1 MFRIATAWFLGAALM
16 ATNSISAAGPDDVVL
31 IIHGGTGRTRDQLP
45 AEKETAQRAVMA
57 EALKAG
63 KAALDKE
70 GAVAMDGV
78 VAAIIVL
85 EDSPLF
91 NAGRGAVFTA
101 DERNE
106 LDASIMDGR
115 NLMAGAVA
123 GLTVV
128 KNPILGARAVME
140 KTPHVL
146 LMGDGANQF
155 CKDQGLVLVDP
166 SYFRTDAR
174 LEELRKEQEEE
185 KRLKSQGVWDP
196 TSLGPQEKLKRAEW
210 STVGA
215 VALGNDGH
223 LAAGTSTGGMTNKRH
238 GRIGDSPI
246 IGAGT
251 YADDRSCAVSCTGH
265 GEFFIRLSVAH
276 TIASLVRYKGLDIQA
291 AVDEAIKGDLTKAE
305 GTGGAIVLDKNG
317 RAAFAYNS
325 PGMWRGTITRGG
337 KIDVAVYEK

>member
-1 MFRIATAWFLGAALM
+1 MSRFFLSLFTLLPFM
-16 ATNSISAAGPDDVVL
+16 ATTPVIAAGPDDVVL

-45 AEKETAQRAVMA
+45 AEKETAMRAVMA
-57 EALKAG
+57 ESLKAG
-63 KAALDKE
+63 HAALQKD
-70 GAVAMDGV
+70 GAVAMDGII
-78 VAAIIVL
+78 AAICVL

-115 NLMAGAVA
+115 DLRAGAVA
-123 GLTVV
+123 GVTIV
-128 KNPILGARAVME
+128 KNPITGARAVME

-146 LMGDGANQF
+146 LMGGGADAF
-155 CKDQGLVLVDP
+155 CKDQGLTIVDP
-166 SYFRTDAR
+166 SYFRTEHR
-174 LEELRKEQEEE
+174 LEELRQEQELE
-185 KRLKSQGVWDP
+185 KSTKNAGLLRRS
-196 TSLGPQEKLKRAEW
+196 EW

-276 TIASLVRYKGLDIQA
+276 TIASLVRYKGLDVQQ

-305 GTGGAIVLDKNG
+305 GTGGAIVLDRNG

-325 PGMWRGTITRGG
+325 PGMWRGTISRDG
-337 KIDVAVYEK
+337 KLSVAVYEK

>member
-1 MFRIATAWFLGAALM
+1 MMLKRRLIVAATLLMLPTPMLHAA
-16 ATNSISAAGPDDVVL
+16 NPSDVVL
-31 IIHGGTGRTRDQLP
+31 VIHGGTGRDRSQLP
-45 AEKETAQRAVMA
+45 AEREQAMRAVMQA
-57 EALKAG
+57 SLVAGHEALQRDGAT
-63 KAALDKE
+63 ALD
-70 GAVAMDGV
+70 GV
-78 VAAIIVL
+78 TAAIGVL

-115 NLMAGAVA
+115 DLKAGAVA
-123 GLTVV
+123 GVTIV

-140 KTPHVL
+140 RTPHVL
-146 LMGDGANQF
+146 LMGEGAEKF
-155 CKDQGLVLVDP
+155 CTDAKLEIVEP
-166 SYFRTDAR
+166 AYFRTQHR
-174 LEELRKEQEEE
+174 LGELHKEQAEE
-185 KRLKSQGVWDP
+185 KNRGQ
-196 TSLGPQEKLKRAEW
+196 TSFFPQTKYYEW

-276 TIASLVRYKGLDIQA
+276 TIASLVRYKNFDIQH
-291 AVDEAIKGDLTKAE
+291 AVDEAIGGDLTKAG
-305 GTGGAIVLDKNG
+305 GTGGAIVLDRHG
-317 RAAFAYNS
+317 RAAFAYNA
-325 PGMWRGTITRGG
+325 PGMWRGTITRDG
-337 KIDVAVYEK
+337 KVMVAVYEE

>member
-1 MFRIATAWFLGAALM
+1 MRYSLSLILFIL
-16 ATNSISAAGPDDVVL
+16 SIMSSSPSSAAGPDDVVL

-45 AEKETAQRAVMA
+45 TEKETAQRAVMA
-57 EALKAG
+57 DALKAG
-63 KAALDKE
+63 KAALDKD

-115 NLMAGAVA
+115 NLTAGAVA
-123 GLTVV
+123 GLTIV

-155 CKDQGLVLVDP
+155 CRDQGLEIVDP

-185 KRLKSQGVWDP
+185 KKQKQASVLR
-196 TSLGPQEKLKRAEW
+196 RAEW

-251 YADDRSCAVSCTGH
+251 YADDRSCAISCTGH

-276 TIASLVRYKGLDIQA
+276 TIASLVRYKNIDIQA

-305 GTGGAIVLDKNG
+305 GTGGAIVLDKTG
-317 RAAFAYNS
+317 KAAFAYNS
-325 PGMWRGTITRGG
+325 PGMWRGTITRDG